1 MSIPEITHIVSL
13 LEGGKVAEARPML
26 EQLLGEVPQHVSA
39 RVVLARLLESQS
51 EFEKALQHWKWA
63 AYYCPNNAVI
73 EKGLSKAVLHQL
85 FSGDGG
91 VARREQPISGGAPV
105 VDSQPIPSAPA
116 PGHSSAPGHS
126 PAPGHS
132 APAHS
137 PTERKI
143 SPPGAPVL
151 EYQDLD
157 QLIQELEMARIVL
170 DPDVRMIP
178 QGELETEIDDVV
190 SETLARIYANQKF
203 HEEAAQVYEKL
214 AIQRPD
220 KAEEFLQKAQELRQK
235 NVVKDR

>member
-1 MSIPEITHIVSL
+1 MSTPEITYIVSL

-26 EQLLGEVPQHVSA
+26 EQLLNEVPQHVSA

-73 EKGLSKAVLHQL
+73 EKGLSKAVLHHL

-91 VARREQPISGGAPV
+91 LTQY
-105 VDSQPIPSAPA
+105 SATE
-116 PGHSSAPGHS
+116 HS
-126 PAPGHS
+126 PAGRQNS
-132 APAHS
+132 ATEHS
-137 PTERKI
+137 PAGRQI
-143 SPPGAPVL
+143 APPGAPVL

-157 QLIQELEMARIVL
+157 RLIQELESARIVP

-214 AIQRPD
+214 ALQRPD

-235 NVVKDR
+235 HVAKDR